1 MQFTSAHLRQILGA
15 IAEEIER
22 QKDHLSALDRELG
35 DGDHGV
41 TMSIGWQ
48 AVMKALRDVPETAD
62 CAAIC
67 QTVGMAFLN
76 AVGSSVGP
84 LYATAFLRA
93 GAAVKGVDPLSAQ
106 DLLNFWTAFVGGI
119 IERGKAK
126 VGEKTMVD
134 TWQPALDALRKA
146 YEEGKD
152 VAECFRLA
160 AAAGKEGM
168 LATASMVSAKGRS
181 SRLGNRSVGHQDP
194 GATSAYIILSTFSD
208 QLQNLFGPQGGIG

>member
-1 MQFTSAHLRQILGA
+1 MQFTSAHLKQILGA
-15 IAEEIER
+15 IAEQIEQ
-22 QKDHLSALDRELG
+22 QKDYLSALDRELG

-48 AVMKALRDVPETAD
+48 AVMKALREVPDTAD

-93 GAAVKGVDPLSAQ
+93 GAAVKGMDPLSAN
-106 DLLNFWTAFVGGI
+106 DLLKFWTAFVGGI
-119 IERGKAK
+119 VERGKAK
-126 VGEKTMVD
+126 IGEKTMVD
-134 TWQPALDALRKA
+134 TWQPALQVLQKA
-146 YEEGKD
+146 YDEGKD
-152 VAECFRLA
+152 VLECFELA
-160 AAAGKEGM
+160 ASAGKEGM
-168 LATASMVSAKGRS
+168 LSTASMMSSKGRS

-194 GATSAYIILSTFSD
+194 GATSAYIIFSTFAD
-208 QLQNLFGPQGGIG
+208 QLKNLFGLRG